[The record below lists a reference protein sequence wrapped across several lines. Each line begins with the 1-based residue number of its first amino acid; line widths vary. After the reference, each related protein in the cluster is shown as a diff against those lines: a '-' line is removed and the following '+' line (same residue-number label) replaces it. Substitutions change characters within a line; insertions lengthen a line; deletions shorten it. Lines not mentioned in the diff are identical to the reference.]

1 MSWQYKNYT
10 TAIVLATIIPLQANA
25 FGLGDFAKQ
34 VAEKV
39 IVNKA
44 AETATTAISGDS
56 DEASA
61 ESGFTSPEE
70 LAAATP
76 IESNPLP
83 ITLDASYGSNAV
95 FAKRP
100 KIAIAGY
107 NIGAFQTA
115 KVTSSTTREQGA
127 SVSMSLQ
134 LSGVDEALL
143 TTIAEAAY
151 SDLRAQLAAAGI
163 DVIDA
168 ATLLAAPEAKEIK
181 RSAKAVEGKP
191 LRGGVPDK
199 ILLVGPKDSGVI
211 SSFGLIP
218 KGFNG
223 NVGDQASA
231 ALDAIVIYPNLA
243 FNFAWTSGG
252 GSSMLNRKVSVD
264 GGTRFAVSSISNIHS
279 VYSNDGRFVDASV
292 KLDVTEDIG
301 VDDAFASMQLEDS
314 SNNSGAVGLT
324 NALGFGMSS
333 RKGSAYTVTAD
344 PERYKALALNAA
356 KGFNKALVEQIK
368 TGKGL

>member
-1 MSWQYKNYT
+1 MSWQCKTYT
-10 TAIVLATIIPLQANA
+10 TALVLATLIPLQVSA

-39 IVNKA
+39 AVNKA
-44 AETATTAISGDS
+44 AETAATAISGDS
-56 DEASA
+56 EEAST
-61 ESGFTSPEE
+61 ESGFTSPQE

-76 IESNPLP
+76 IESNPMP
-83 ITLDASYGSNAV
+83 VTLDASYGSNAV
-95 FAKRP
+95 FAMRP

-134 LSGVDEALL
+134 LAGVDEALL
-143 TTIAEAAY
+143 TAIAEAAY
-151 SDLRAQLAAAGI
+151 SDLKSQLTAAGI

-181 RSAKAVEGKP
+181 RSSKPVDGKP
-191 LRGGVPDK
+191 LRGGIPDK
-199 ILLVGPKDSGVI
+199 ILVVGPKESGVV

-243 FNFAWTSGG
+243 LNFAWTSGG
-252 GSSMLNRKVSVD
+252 GKSMLKRSVSVD
-264 GGTRFAVSSISNIHS
+264 GGTRFSISSISNIHS
-279 VYSNDGRFVDASV
+279 VYSKDGRFVDASV
-292 KLDVTEDIG
+292 KLDASEDIG
-301 VDDAFASMQLEDS
+301 VDDVFASMQLEDS
-314 SNNSGAVGLT
+314 SNNSGAVGIT
-324 NALGFGMSS
+324 NALGFGMGS
-333 RKGSAYTVTAD
+333 RKGSTYTVTAD

-368 TGKGL
+368 SGKGL